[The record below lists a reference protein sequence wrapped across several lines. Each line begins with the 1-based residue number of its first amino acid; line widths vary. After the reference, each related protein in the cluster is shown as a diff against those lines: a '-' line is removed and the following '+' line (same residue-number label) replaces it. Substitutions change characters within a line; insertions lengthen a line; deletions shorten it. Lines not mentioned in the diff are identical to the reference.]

1 MDNASLIDMM
11 VKAGFRCTII
21 TLHTELTAKQVTS
34 ARKRLNVVS
43 RGGSGAAGAGVAHT
57 GQQGSRD

>member
-1 MDNASLIDMM
+1 MDNAALIDMM

-43 RGGSGAAGAGVAHT
+43 RGGSGPCRWVRAYWAARLA
-57 GQQGSRD
+57 